1 MVDRLIDA
9 VRLYAERDDGGVRAR
24 VVAEQWIRYR
34 NYREKVT
41 SGVYPPPTQRGP
53 AVLE

>member
-1 MVDRLIDA
+1 
-9 VRLYAERDDGGVRAR
+9 VRAR

-34 NYREKVT
+34 NYRAKVA
-41 SGVYPPPTQRGP
+41 SGACPPPTQRGP